1 VDSVRFS
8 APSEKDSIPW
18 LCWSLWKE
26 KNAMAFQKKKL
37 DVQLWQSRSNHPGSS
52 DLDHWV
58 QAAPSVANESL
69 VNCNSKFQ

>member
-1 VDSVRFS
+1 
-8 APSEKDSIPW
+8 
-18 LCWSLWKE
+18 
-26 KNAMAFQKKKL
+26 MAFQKKKL